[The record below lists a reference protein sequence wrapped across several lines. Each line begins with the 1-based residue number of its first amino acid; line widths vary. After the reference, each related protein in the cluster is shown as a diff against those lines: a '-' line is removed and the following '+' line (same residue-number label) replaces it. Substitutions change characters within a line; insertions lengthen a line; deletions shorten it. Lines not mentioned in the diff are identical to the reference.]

1 MSPSHAPSLRYTDDL
16 MLNFRFFFLLSAL
29 TAGVLDDGQQVS
41 LSPKTTGLSTSTT

>member
-16 MLNFRFFFLLSAL
+16 MLNFLLLSAL

>member
-1 MSPSHAPSLRYTDDL
+1 
-16 MLNFRFFFLLSAL
+16 MLNFLLLSAL